1 MSESKEL
8 ITPEELIAKFG
19 NQKIQAIKYY
29 REQSG
34 ADLKAAKDFVDAA
47 YLKVQI
53 KCSPDDIDLQK
64 LIERF
69 GERKVLAIRYIMDQ
83 TGLSLAEAKK
93 IADKA
98 YNKPI
103 SQSFNKPV
111 SQPYEN
117 RDNVIPKKKAAYKA
131 GPEIKDQ
138 RDKKELY
145 FLLVVT
151 LLIAGAMMIGIIF
164 DLN

>member
-29 REQSG
+29 REQTG

-47 YLKVQI
+47 YQSVRVL
-53 KCSPDDIDLQK
+53 CSPDEIDRDA
-64 LIERF
+64 LIARF

-93 IADKA
+93 IADEA
-98 YNKPI
+98 YQKHAVSYSEKP
-103 SQSFNKPV
+103 KEV
-111 SQPYEN
+111 L
-117 RDNVIPKKKAAYKA
+117 PKKKAKYKA
-131 GPEIKDQ
+131 GPEIEDQ

-145 FLLVVT
+145 FLLVIS

-164 DLN
+164 GLN

>member
-1 MSESKEL
+1 MNENRNL
-8 ITPEELIAKFG
+8 ITAEELVAKFG

-29 REQSG
+29 RELTG

-47 YLKVQI
+47 YQQVRVL
-53 KCSPDDIDLQK
+53 CSPDEIDRDA
-64 LIERF
+64 LIARF

-93 IADKA
+93 IADEA
-98 YNKPI
+98 Y
-103 SQSFNKPV
+103 QKPV
-111 SQPYEN
+111 VSDYEEPKEEL
-117 RDNVIPKKKAAYKA
+117 PKKKAKYKA
-131 GPEIKDQ
+131 GPEIDDQ

-164 DLN
+164 DLS